1 MGLLLEFT
9 HDETG
14 LAVCVDDDGRVA
26 WAYLRTPDG
35 ELVGDVWLYNHG
47 PAPDA
52 VDWTDPAAV
61 PFLNPSS
68 HAFDLEQAPPRSR
81 ADVSVEWTLDGE
93 LLLADIFLRGAL
105 LARLSPGSQPGWNTL
120 AKEDGPCARVLPN

>member
-9 HDETG
+9 HDVTG
-14 LAVCVDDDGRVA
+14 FTVCVDDDGRVA
-26 WAYLRTPDG
+26 WAYLRAPDG

-47 PAPDA
+47 PAPDE
-52 VDWTDPAAV
+52 VDWTDPSAV

-68 HAFDLEQAPPRSR
+68 HARDLEQAPPRGR
-81 ADVSVEWTLDGE
+81 DDFSVEWTLDGE
-93 LLLADIFLRGAL
+93 LLLADIFLRGEL
-105 LARLSPGSQPGWNTL
+105 LARLTPGSQPGWSTL